1 MYVTGKSS
9 KPTDEKAANYSLLVD
24 SWETDNS
31 KVITWINN
39 SVAQSIGTQL
49 AKYDTAKEVWDH
61 LERLYT
67 QSNFAKQYQLETDI
81 RALRQNELSV
91 QEFYAAMSDLWDQLA
106 LTESAD
112 LKAFKPYI
120 SRREEQRLVQFL
132 MALRSDFE
140 GLRGTILHRTPLPT
154 VDSVVHELI
163 AEETRLKSSGDKD
176 PKLPSTP
183 TVFAVPQR
191 PQNKARVAPDECS
204 YCKQKNHWK
213 SQCPLLLKKGKQQR
227 PQQQQNKAPGSFH
240 SPPQFRPPGPTPWA
254 PRPPQFATAAPSPVE
269 HDFQPTGTPPPSAL
283 DPQVFEQFKQFL
295 ASNPIAMSASMSH
308 SGSGLSSTNT
318 SGIPSSLWIL
328 DSGASHH
335 MSPHLISFTSL
346 SPRSPVSVM
355 SASSTPMQDP
365 RTRKVIGIGH
375 KLGDLYVVDELRVS
389 GVAASGVDLSS
400 FRLSHSS
407 SVFYLWHVCL
417 GHVSASRL
425 QFLAS
430 TGALGQLKSCDIS
443 DCSGCKLAKFS
454 ALPFNKSMSCSSA
467 PFDLVHSDV
476 WGPSP
481 VSSKGGSKYYVSFID
496 DYTRY
501 TWVFLM
507 KRRSDFLLVYRGE
520 YTSNDFTQL
529 LASDGTI
536 HQSSCTDTPQQNGVA
551 ERKHRH
557 LVETARSLLVSS
569 GVPSVFWGE
578 ALLTATYLINR
589 IPIAHNSG
597 LSPFEKLYGESPDY
611 SSLRNKLSP
620 RSALCVF
627 LGYGIGQKGYR
638 CFDPSHDVTQSDLRS
653 IDPFDVDTDDTF
665 PDVPAHET
673 SATSDPPETSTSSD
687 SATPMTA
694 PAPDETTDVPP
705 RKSTRTRKSTKLP
718 DFAYSSYSASFAS
731 FITNIHR
738 LTEPES
744 YQEAIS
750 DPLWQNAMAEE
761 LTALY
766 QTHTW
771 DLVLLPFGKHA
782 IGSRWVFK
790 IKTRS
795 DGSVER
801 YKARLVA
808 KGYSQQY
815 GMDYDETFAPVA
827 KMTTVRTLIAV
838 ASIRQWKICQ
848 MDVKNAFLNGDLHE
862 EVYMTPPPGVA
873 HKLGEVCRLRKAL
886 YGLKQAPRAWFEK
899 FSTMHG
905 AGRILLS
912 LYVDDMIITGD
923 DHDGIEYLKQELAH
937 RFAMKDLGTLRYFL
951 GIEVAQS
958 KKGYLLSQTK
968 YISDLFER
976 ARLSDKKTVDTPL
989 ETNVHYTPT
998 DGVPLSDPSLYR
1010 TIVGSL
1016 VYLTVTR
1023 PDIAH
1028 AVHVVSQFVTAPTTV
1043 HWGAVLRILR
1053 YLRGTQFQSL
1063 LFPSTSSLKLSAY
1076 SDASWDSDP
1085 SDRKSTT
1092 GFCIFLGD
1100 SLISW
1105 KSKKR
1110 DVVSRSSTE
1119 AEYRAM
1125 AVTTCEI
1132 VWLRWLLADMGVD
1145 VSQPTPLHCDNKSA
1159 MQIAKNSVFHE
1170 RTKHIEIDCHFTR
1183 QHLQLGTISLP
1194 FVPSALQIA
1203 DIFTKALPA
1212 SRFRFLCDKLSM
1224 LIAVAFRSRF
1234 YVFYC
1239 GTIIS
1244 PLIAHWDA
1252 VIHFL
1257 KYLRAYCSYEL
1268 LLNNS
1273 LNLVITLIGIV
1284 LTPRARLLGNLSF
1297 REKVECYGNERNKS
1311 LVLCHSLKQGFGSF
1325 GIDIVIALKYE
1336 NMATIHIAKNYVFK
1350 SKRST
1355 LSWIVTL
1362 CASNYM
1368 LVCLLLILHL
1378 HPLRPFTTMHF
1389 LTHFLKCH

>member
-1 MYVTGKSS
+1 MSPKDDSLQSISTQLDGKNYSYWSYVMKIFLRGKNMWGYVTGKSS

-81 RALRQNELSV
+81 HALRQNELSV

-183 TVFAVPQR
+183 AVFAVPQR

-213 SQCPLLLKKGKQQR
+213 SQCPLLLNRGKQQR
-227 PQQQQNKAPGSFH
+227 PQQQQNKAPGSFQ

-254 PRPPQFATAAPSPVE
+254 PRPPQFAAAAPSPVE
-269 HDFQPTGTPPPSAL
+269 HDFQPTGTPPPSVL

-355 SASSTPMQDP
+355 SSSSTPMQVEGVGSIVTPQLSLSDVYYIPTLALNLVSVSQLCKTGYWVFFSDYLCCVQDP

-389 GVAASGVDLSS
+389 GVAASSVDLSS

-407 SVFYLWHVCL
+407 SVFYLWHVRL

-443 DCSGCKLAKFS
+443 DCSACKLAKFS

-507 KRRSDFLLVYRGE
+507 KRRSDFLLEGNIPLM
-520 YTSNDFTQL
+520 TSLSYLHLMVPSIN
-529 LASDGTI
+529 
-536 HQSSCTDTPQQNGVA
+536 
-551 ERKHRH
+551 H
-557 LVETARSLLVSS
+557 LVLILLNKMELLKGNTDILLKLLVHCLFSS
-569 GVPSVFWGE
+569 GVPSIFLGE

-611 SSLRNKLSP
+611 SFLRVFGCTCFVLRPHVERNKLSP

-638 CFDPSHDVTQSDLRS
+638 CFDPVSQKLYVSRHVTFLEHIPFFSIPAQSHDVTQSDLRS

-744 YQEAIS
+744 YREAIS

-873 HKLGEVCRLRKAL
+873 HKPGEVCRLRKAL

-923 DHDGIEYLKQELAH
+923 DHDGIESLKQELAH

-1105 KSKKR
+1105 KSKKQ

-1145 VSQPTPLHCDNKSA
+1145 VLQPTPLHCDNKSA

-1224 LIAVAFRSRF
+1224 LIAVA
-1234 YVFYC
+1234 
-1239 GTIIS
+1239 
-1244 PLIAHWDA
+1244 L
-1252 VIHFL
+1252 
-1257 KYLRAYCSYEL
+1257 
-1268 LLNNS
+1268 
-1273 LNLVITLIGIV
+1273 
-1284 LTPRARLLGNLSF
+1284 
-1297 REKVECYGNERNKS
+1297 
-1311 LVLCHSLKQGFGSF
+1311 
-1325 GIDIVIALKYE
+1325 
-1336 NMATIHIAKNYVFK
+1336 
-1350 SKRST
+1350 
-1355 LSWIVTL
+1355 
-1362 CASNYM
+1362 
-1368 LVCLLLILHL
+1368 
-1378 HPLRPFTTMHF
+1378 
-1389 LTHFLKCH
+1389 

>member
-1 MYVTGKSS
+1 M
-9 KPTDEKAANYSLLVD
+9 
-24 SWETDNS
+24 
-31 KVITWINN
+31 
-39 SVAQSIGTQL
+39 
-49 AKYDTAKEVWDH
+49 
-61 LERLYT
+61 
-67 QSNFAKQYQLETDI
+67 
-81 RALRQNELSV
+81 
-91 QEFYAAMSDLWDQLA
+91 
-106 LTESAD
+106 
-112 LKAFKPYI
+112 
-120 SRREEQRLVQFL
+120 
-132 MALRSDFE
+132 
-140 GLRGTILHRTPLPT
+140 
-154 VDSVVHELI
+154 
-163 AEETRLKSSGDKD
+163 
-176 PKLPSTP
+176 
-183 TVFAVPQR
+183 
-191 PQNKARVAPDECS
+191 
-204 YCKQKNHWK
+204 
-213 SQCPLLLKKGKQQR
+213 
-227 PQQQQNKAPGSFH
+227 
-240 SPPQFRPPGPTPWA
+240 
-254 PRPPQFATAAPSPVE
+254 
-269 HDFQPTGTPPPSAL
+269 PSA
-283 DPQVFEQFKQFL
+283 
-295 ASNPIAMSASMSH
+295 
-308 SGSGLSSTNT
+308 GLSSTDP

-335 MSPHLISFTSL
+335 MSPHLISFASL
-346 SPRSPVSVM
+346 SPGSHASVM
-355 SASSTPMQDP
+355 SASSTPMPVEGVGSVVTPHIYLSDVYYIPTLALNLASVSQLCKTGYWVFFSDSLCCVQDP
-365 RTRKVIGIGH
+365 RSRKVIGIGH
-375 KLGDLYVVDELRVS
+375 KLGDLYVMDELRVS
-389 GVAASGVDLSS
+389 DVAASSVDLSS
-400 FRLSHSS
+400 FRLSHLSS
-407 SVFYLWHVCL
+407 DFYLWHSRL

-430 TGALGQLKSCDIS
+430 TGALGHLKTCDIS

-454 ALPFNKSMSCSSA
+454 ALPFNKSLSCSFA

-481 VSSKGGSKYYVSFID
+481 VSSKGGSTYYVSFID

-507 KRRSDFLLVYRGE
+507 KRRSDFLLVYSNFRALIKTQHSAVIKCFRCDLGGE

-557 LVETARSLLVSS
+557 LVETARSLLLSS
-569 GVPSVFWGE
+569 GVPSIFWGE
-578 ALLTATYLINR
+578 ALLTATYVINR
-589 IPIAHNSG
+589 IPTAHNSG

-611 SSLRNKLSP
+611 SSLRVFGCTCFVLRPHVERNKLSP

-638 CFDPSHDVTQSDLRS
+638 CFDPVSQKLYVSRHVTFLEHIPFFSIPARSHDVTQSDLQS
-653 IDPFDVDTDDTF
+653 IDPFATNAEDTV
-665 PDVPAHET
+665 PDLPAHET
-673 SATSDPPETSTSSD
+673 PPTSDTPETPGTSD

-694 PAPDETTDVPP
+694 PVPDETTDVLP
-705 RKSTRTRKSTKLP
+705 RKSTRTCKSTKLP
-718 DFAYSSYSASFAS
+718 DFAYSSYSHSFAS
-731 FITNIHR
+731 FIANIHR
-738 LTEPES
+738 LSEPES
-744 YQEAIS
+744 YREAVT

-771 DLVLLPFGKHA
+771 DLVPLPPEKRA
-782 IGSRWVFK
+782 IGCRWVYK
-790 IKTRS
+790 IKTKS

-815 GMDYDETFAPVA
+815 GMDYEETFAPVA

-838 ASIRQWKICQ
+838 ASIRQWNICQ

-862 EVYMTPPPGVA
+862 EVYMTPPPGIA
-873 HKLGEVCRLRKAL
+873 HQSGEVCRLRKAL

-899 FSTMHG
+899 FSTVITSLGFIPSNHDSALFVKCTS

-923 DHDGIEYLKQELAH
+923 DYKGIESLKRELTH
-937 RFAMKDLGTLRYFL
+937 RFAMKDLGMLRYFL

-989 ETNVHYTPT
+989 ETNAQYTTT
-998 DGVPLSDPSLYR
+998 DGVPLSDPNLYR

-1016 VYLTVTR
+1016 VYLTITR

-1092 GFCIFLGD
+1092 GFCVFLGD

-1105 KSKKR
+1105 KSKKQ

-1183 QHLQLGTISLP
+1183 QHLQLGTVSLP
-1194 FVPSALQIA
+1194 FVPSALQLA
-1203 DIFTKALPA
+1203 DIFTKALSA

-1224 LIAVAFRSRF
+1224 LIAVA
-1234 YVFYC
+1234 
-1239 GTIIS
+1239 
-1244 PLIAHWDA
+1244 L
-1252 VIHFL
+1252 
-1257 KYLRAYCSYEL
+1257 
-1268 LLNNS
+1268 
-1273 LNLVITLIGIV
+1273 
-1284 LTPRARLLGNLSF
+1284 
-1297 REKVECYGNERNKS
+1297 
-1311 LVLCHSLKQGFGSF
+1311 
-1325 GIDIVIALKYE
+1325 
-1336 NMATIHIAKNYVFK
+1336 
-1350 SKRST
+1350 
-1355 LSWIVTL
+1355 
-1362 CASNYM
+1362 
-1368 LVCLLLILHL
+1368 
-1378 HPLRPFTTMHF
+1378 
-1389 LTHFLKCH
+1389 